1 MRKLE
6 FLQIVFRN
14 QIELKGKKR
23 KVQDN
28 LHHWL
33 VINVSPAGWGRAAGN
48 FWLSVWL
55 GSLHHNHNHT
65 GITII
70 ITFQYFS
77 LLWANNVN
85 FFMGLSRIL
94 LLTFAAW
101 ARGAGWRWARRH
113 GSRSRRARGWCP
125 GPPSPPSTASA
136 STGPRS
142 LWALKQRF
150 RIEVLMVWFKS
161 CPNCQSLSVTVKSS
175 GLVDPH
181 FNWMIQ
187 LSVLLSPLCRR
198 WPPCPPWAPSWWS
211 STQLSW

>member
-1 MRKLE
+1 M
-6 FLQIVFRN
+6 
-14 QIELKGKKR
+14 
-23 KVQDN
+23 
-28 LHHWL
+28 
-33 VINVSPAGWGRAAGN
+33 VINVSPAGWVRAAGN

-70 ITFQYFS
+70 FTFHYFS
-77 LLWANNVN
+77 LLWEKQCQYFHGSVQNV
-85 FFMGLSRIL
+85 

-101 ARGAGWRWARRH
+101 APAAGWRWEHRH
-113 GSRSRRARGWCP
+113 GNKSRRARGWCP

-150 RIEVLMVWFKS
+150 RFKVLMVWFKS

-175 GLVDPH
+175 SGLVDPH

-187 LSVLLSPLCRR
+187 LSLLLSPLCLRG
-198 WPPCPPWAPSWWS
+198 PPWSPWAPSWWS